1 MSTNQSTND
10 DLDRAIG
17 TTIDRLKSLRIDA
30 LAFLIAPA
38 GEHAHAIE
46 LLTEHLHAL
55 LIEQRRRLA
64 PEQHPMADAYGES
77 TMQRISDAL
86 TEIDHIRKE
95 VRGVRSLSCLHKH
108 VASPSIN
115 RTEGDALASAL
126 DMIEIRAQA
135 VRRLFP

>member
-17 TTIDRLKSLRIDA
+17 ATIDRLKSLRLDA
-30 LAFLIAPA
+30 LAFAIAPA

-64 PEQHPMADAYGES
+64 PEQHPMSNAYGES

-86 TEIDHIRKE
+86 TEIDHIRKA

-108 VASPSIN
+108 VAAPSIN
-115 RTEGDALASAL
+115 RTEGDALAEAL
-126 DMIEIRAQA
+126 DEIEIRSQA

>member
-17 TTIDRLKSLRIDA
+17 ATIDRLKSLRIDA
-30 LAFLIAPA
+30 LAFSIAPA

-86 TEIDHIRKE
+86 TEIDHIRRA
-95 VRGVRSLSCLHKH
+95 VRGVRGLSCLHKH
-108 VASPSIN
+108 VAAPSIN
-115 RTEGDALASAL
+115 RTEGDALAEAL
-126 DMIEIRAQA
+126 DEIEIRAQA
-135 VRRLFP
+135 VWRLFP